1 VVYVEGCIFC
11 QIAQGKIP
19 SDVVFET
26 DKLIAFRDI
35 HPKSPVHILI
45 IPKNHVNPR
54 LDLTQQDVET
64 LPEIFLAA
72 KEITRK
78 EGIGE
83 RGFRL
88 IANVGPESGQEVEH
102 LHFHILGGKRLGPM
116 G

>member
-1 VVYVEGCIFC
+1 
-11 QIAQGKIP
+11 
-19 SDVVFET
+19 
-26 DKLIAFRDI
+26 LIAFRDI

>member
-1 VVYVEGCIFC
+1 MSYVEGCIFC

-19 SDVVFET
+19 SDIVFET
-26 DKLIAFRDI
+26 DRIIAFRDI
-35 HPKSPVHILI
+35 NPKAPVHVLI
-45 IPKNHVNPR
+45 IPKKHVNPR
-54 LDLTQQDVET
+54 LELVQEDVKI

-72 KEITRK
+72 KEIARK

-102 LHFHILGGKRLGPM
+102 LHFHILGGTRLGPM